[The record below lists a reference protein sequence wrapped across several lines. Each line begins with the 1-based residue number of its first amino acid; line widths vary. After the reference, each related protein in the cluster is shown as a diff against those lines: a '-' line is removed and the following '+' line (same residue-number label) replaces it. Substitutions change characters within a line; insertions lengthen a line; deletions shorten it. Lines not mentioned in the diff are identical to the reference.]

1 MNIALDAMGGDHAPH
16 EVIAGAVDAA
26 QQWGI
31 TISLVGKP
39 DVIEQ
44 ELAKHKAAGRSAGL
58 KLPIVPASQVI
69 EMYDK
74 PANAVRAKPDN
85 SMSVGCKLVRSGE
98 ADAFVTAGN
107 TGGAL
112 AAGILHIGRIRGILR
127 PALITHVPTLKGFA
141 VVLDIGANADSRPD
155 YLQQF
160 AVMGSVYVRHVEGI
174 QEPTVRLLS
183 NGEEAGKGN
192 ALVVAAAQL
201 LAETPG
207 INFQG
212 NVESKEVLEGLADVV
227 VTDGFTGNVFLKTA
241 ESTVRLLQSVM
252 MEELMRGPMS
262 KVGALLV
269 RPAMRRVRSRLDDS
283 ETGGAVLLGLSGI
296 VVVGHGRSKANA
308 VRNAIRVAKEA
319 VEKDIPGKIAASV
332 ERERE
337 TAAAPAGEAA

>member
-16 EVIAGAVDAA
+16 EIIAGAIDAA
-26 QQWGI
+26 QQYGI
-31 TISLVGKP
+31 TVSLVGKP
-39 DVIEQ
+39 EVIER
-44 ELAKHKAAGRSAGL
+44 ELAKHKAANRSTGL
-58 KLPIVPASQVI
+58 KLPIVPAGQVI
-69 EMYDK
+69 EMHDK

-112 AAGILHIGRIRGILR
+112 AAGILHIGRIRGVLR
-127 PALITHVPTLKGFA
+127 PALITHMPTLKGFS
-141 VVLDIGANADSRPD
+141 VVLDIGANADSRPE

-160 AVMGSVYVRHVEGI
+160 AVMGSLYVRHVEGI
-174 QEPTVRLLS
+174 EEPSVRLLS

-192 ALVVAAAQL
+192 ALVLAAAQL

-212 NVESKEVLEGLADVV
+212 NVESKEVLEGLADVI

-252 MEELMRGPMS
+252 VEELTRGPLSMA
-262 KVGALLV
+262 GALLV
-269 RPAMRRVRSRLDDS
+269 RPAMKRVRQRLDDS

-319 VEKDIPGKIAASV
+319 VEKDIPGKIAAFV
-332 ERERE
+332 EHD
-337 TAAAPAGEAA
+337 TGAPASGAE